1 MVRYS
6 CFERQYARLT
16 FFYLGFQFVD
26 NIFNPEHNHLADIY
40 KPWKRVLL
48 VSDTTVSGF
57 YSKQWEA
64 YFEHHSI
71 PLTTFIMAGGEKN
84 KTMTTMLSIV
94 DAMNEF
100 GLVRKEPV
108 LVVGGGYVTHV
119 KHLPFLL
126 TVMCRL
132 CTDVTGYACAS
143 YRRTTNFI
151 RVPTTLIGLIDA
163 SVSIKGLSLLHM
175 MSIQPLI
182 VT

>member
-1 MVRYS
+1 M
-6 CFERQYARLT
+6 
-16 FFYLGFQFVD
+16 
-26 NIFNPEHNHLADIY
+26 
-40 KPWKRVLL
+40 LL

-64 YFEHHSI
+64 YFKHHNI
-71 PLTTFIMAGGEKN
+71 ALTTIVMAGGEKN

-108 LVVGGGYVTHV
+108 LVVGGGSV
-119 KHLPFLL
+119 LLL
-126 TVMCRL
+126 TGLVRRIDATRRL
-132 CTDVTGYACAS
+132 CTDVTGYAGAS

-163 SVSIKGLSLLHM
+163 SVSIKG
-175 MSIQPLI
+175 
-182 VT
+182 T